1 METSPAVHLA
11 VLVETAR
18 CAGWFDDQSGVLLF
32 PTPMVNANGSG
43 DPKVAGK
50 TVSDESKVRWVIVQQ
65 ADSAH
70 PARAVRFGVSHP
82 TDDWA
87 RARVDGTLDSMDTHQ
102 STHQEP
108 PVGSSAVSRGVS
120 EFVRTI
126 ILAALVFIGARMFVL
141 PYEVDGAS
149 MTPNLHDR
157 ERVLVNR
164 SVYYHFDL
172 NSWLNKIPGVQVGGP
187 RVIYPFHSPER
198 GDIVVLHPPVQNSSE
213 PYIKRVIGL
222 AGETIS
228 FQDGWVYIDGK
239 KLDEPYING
248 PITDCD
254 LDRGCHTGTVPV
266 GYVFVLG
273 DNRDNSADSR
283 SFGFVK
289 IDEIIGK
296 AWFANWPLD
305 RIGILPSYDYAG

>member
-1 METSPAVHLA
+1 MPRPRVVPLRVADTAVSDESRIRWIIVQQPDSSHPERSVRYGETSPAPDWGHTGRQTVDGIA
-11 VLVETAR
+11 S
-18 CAGWFDDQSGVLLF
+18 Q
-32 PTPMVNANGSG
+32 PTPPPV
-43 DPKVAGK
+43 V
-50 TVSDESKVRWVIVQQ
+50 
-65 ADSAH
+65 
-70 PARAVRFGVSHP
+70 PARP
-82 TDDWA
+82 
-87 RARVDGTLDSMDTHQ
+87 
-102 STHQEP
+102 
-108 PVGSSAVSRGVS
+108 SAVSRGIT

-126 ILAALVFIGARMFVL
+126 LLAALVFIGARLFVL
-141 PYEVDGAS
+141 PYEVEGAS

-172 NSWLNKIPGVQVGGP
+172 NSLLNRIPGVHVEGE

-198 GDIVVLHPPVQNSSE
+198 GDIVVLRPPVRGSTE

-222 AGETIS
+222 AGETVS
-228 FQDGWVYIDGK
+228 FKDGYVYIDGK
-239 KLDEPYING
+239 RLSEPYING
-248 PITDCD
+248 PITECD
-254 LDRGCHTGTVPV
+254 VERGCHAGMVPA

-283 SFGFVK
+283 SFGFVE

-305 RIGILPSYDYAG
+305 SIGFLPSYDYAEAE

>member
-1 METSPAVHLA
+1 M
-11 VLVETAR
+11 VETAQR
-18 CAGWFDDQSGVLLF
+18 AGWSDDRSRVFVFCRFLCRQAGHSSRRV
-32 PTPMVNANGSG
+32 T
-43 DPKVAGK
+43 GK
-50 TVSDESKVRWVIVQQ
+50 TVSDESRVRWVIVQQ
-65 ADSAH
+65 ADAEDVH
-70 PARAVRFGVSHP
+70 PERAVRFGVTTPS
-82 TDDWA
+82 DEWA
-87 RARVDGTLDSMDTHQ
+87 RSRVEQSM
-102 STHQEP
+102 EP
-108 PVGSSAVSRGVS
+108 MHSSPPPPPPRPSAVSRGVS

-126 ILAALVFIGARMFVL
+126 LLAALVFLGARMFVL
-141 PYEVDGAS
+141 PYEVEGAS
-149 MTPNLHDR
+149 MTPNLHDQ

-172 NSWLNKIPGVQVGGP
+172 NSWLNKIPGVDVDGQ

-198 GDIVVLHPPVQNSSE
+198 GDIVVLHPPVENSTQ

-222 AGETIS
+222 AGETVS
-228 FQDGWVYIDGK
+228 FNDGWVYINGNR
-239 KLDEPYING
+239 LDEPYING
-248 PITDCD
+248 PITSCDVNRDCQS
-254 LDRGCHTGTVPV
+254 GTVPA

-305 RIGILPSYDYAG
+305 RIGILPSYDYKG